1 MKKMSD
7 SLQHDLLDG
16 SSVEFFNNPL
26 HGVSE
31 DHYPKPVNQSL
42 GSVLLPPEFPGFQK
56 LHISADK
63 DEKIDKIFLGFSSE
77 NPNYSQRFALWIPP
91 EFISSHILIGGSI
104 GSGKTSLTYRLMAG
118 ALNTF
123 GTVVIG
129 EAKGGIN
136 GFSEGAAFTNLAQY
150 LGNNLGVKSYRWPR
164 GNCWFN
170 PFLYLKNRQERKEF
184 LFILSEQIKVGEN
197 GELQAYI
204 RQAANIASLIMEVL
218 ITVYGTDEEKKKE
231 ECSFSKLVHY
241 LKNPREFENYI
252 TPNPTDESIKKI
264 KNELEQFNFFSL
276 SDDKLRN
283 RFVMTATGLRFFID
297 LLDNDDLLYYTLPRK
312 KGRDGKALEELKID
326 DILYNRS
333 LVVISQPLND
343 STSKVIGPIF
353 WDALLNRV
361 LQLGPNPKTEAGKPK
376 QKVAIFLDETHRLPV
391 GKLGNSGDFLRQY
404 NLGLIEITPTIVDK
418 ERWEQ
423 NKHIY
428 QTIISLSPG
437 VDEVVQVI
445 HNRLPSQPRD
455 GFSFDAG
462 VEMSSEGR
470 LKLVPKISKRS
481 FEQGQEEA
489 GVSVRVLKNTGRY
502 TALLQSNLIPYA
514 AGVFWIDLESDLL
527 MKFDLLLEK
536 ALSGDVVA
544 KKTKKIIDYALGL
557 VKEFNG

>member
-1 MKKMSD
+1 MSD
-7 SLQHDLLDG
+7 AFQHDLLDG
-16 SSVEFFNNPL
+16 SSVTSVKFVDNPL

-31 DHYPKPVNQSL
+31 DHYPKRVNQSL
-42 GSVLLPPEFPGFQK
+42 GNVLLPPEYPRFQD

-63 DEKIDKIFLGFSSE
+63 DEKIDKIFLGFSSH
-77 NPNYSQRFALWIPP
+77 NPNISQRFPLWIPP

-129 EAKGGIN
+129 EAKGGVN
-136 GFSEGAAFTNLAQY
+136 GFAEGAAFTNLAQY
-150 LGNNLGVKSYRWPR
+150 VGGNLGVKSYRWPR

-184 LFILSEQIKVGEN
+184 LLTLSEQIKVGEN

-204 RQAANIASLIMEVL
+204 RQAANIASLIMEFC
-218 ITVYGTDEEKKKE
+218 ITVYGTDEEMKKE
-231 ECSFSKLVHY
+231 QCTFFNLVGC
-241 LKNPREFENYI
+241 LKNPDKFKELIDSSISTWKSLEG
-252 TPNPTDESIKKI
+252 IKK
-264 KNELEQFNFFSL
+264 ELEQFNFFSL
-276 SDDKLRN
+276 SEERGRD

-326 DILYNRS
+326 EILYNRS

-361 LQLGPNPKTEAGKPK
+361 LQLGPNPTTEAGKHR
-376 QKVAIFLDETHRLPV
+376 QKVAVFLDETHRLPV

-455 GFSFDAG
+455 GFSFDPS

-481 FEQGQEEA
+481 FEQGQDEA

-502 TALLQSNLIPYA
+502 TALLQSNLIRYA

-544 KKTKKIIDYALGL
+544 KKIIDYALGL
-557 VKEFNG
+557 VKEFNE